1 MTPHRLLPGRRGGRW
16 WLLIA
21 AASPAMAAA
30 AEAGRDV
37 PDLGTA
43 VLKMLAALA
52 LVLGLFAVGIYLL
65 KRFGVVPW
73 TTQAADLRI
82 ERVLSL
88 GYRSRIAVVRA
99 SGQRFLVGITPTQI
113 NRIAELPEADD
124 EAQDHDAGP
133 R

>member
-1 MTPHRLLPGRRGGRW
+1 MRRSPRFLQRRGSRW
-16 WLLIA
+16 LVLVA
-21 AASPAMAAA
+21 AMAPALAA

-73 TTQAADLRI
+73 TAQAADLRI

-124 EAQDHDAGP
+124 DPSDHDAGP